1 MNEKELTP
9 SCPTKDSLQLQKEAV
24 KQDAYKFGEDRYLKE
39 IENYINSTYYQ
50 HYAQSKYQA
59 TDTILD
65 AGYGEGFCMGNIL
78 KYWKRYGKKD
88 GKNRKDLL
96 KIIHYAI
103 MQLHIHDENLKDSY
117 TYGARAKSIPVA
129 QSEAGPFG
137 LPYSTQ
143 LLSTEELNAKLKKE
157 YDEYLARTA
166 QARVDPK
173 ATYI

>member
-1 MNEKELTP
+1 MNEKESTP
-9 SCPTKDSLQLQKEAV
+9 SCPTKDSLQFQKQAAKIE
-24 KQDAYKFGEDRYLKE
+24 AYKFGEDRYLKE
-39 IENYINSTYYQ
+39 IEDYINSTYYQ

-103 MQLHIHDENLKDSY
+103 MQLHIHDE
-117 TYGARAKSIPVA
+117 AQIIPYENNGLAIA
-129 QSEAGPFG
+129 QNEVGPFG
-137 LPYSTQ
+137 LPYGNR
-143 LLSTEELNAKLKKE
+143 LLTVDEQNAKLKKE
-157 YDEYLARTA
+157 YEEYLAKTNKA
-166 QARVDPK
+166 FDPK

>member
-1 MNEKELTP
+1 MNEKESTP
-9 SCPTKDSLQLQKEAV
+9 SCPTKDSLQLQKQAAKIE
-24 KQDAYKFGEDRYLKE
+24 AYKFGEDRYLKE

-103 MQLHIHDENLKDSY
+103 MQLHIHDESQAQQKVIP
-117 TYGARAKSIPVA
+117 SI
-129 QSEAGPFG
+129 GPFG
-137 LPYSTQ
+137 NVDIQRLR
-143 LLSTEELNAKLKKE
+143 
-157 YDEYLARTA
+157 DEYETYKAALKPS
-166 QARVDPK
+166 PK
-173 ATYI
+173 SSNIY

>member
-1 MNEKELTP
+1 MNEKELTQ
-9 SCPTKDSLQLQKEAV
+9 SCPTKDSLQLQKQAV
-24 KQDAYKFGEDRYLKE
+24 KEIEAYKFGEDHYLKE

-96 KIIHYAI
+96 KIIHYAM
-103 MQLHIHDENLKDSY
+103 MQIHIHDEALKDSY
-117 TYGARAKSIPVA
+117 TYENKGTVA

-137 LPYSTQ
+137 LPQDSR
-143 LLSTEELNAKLKKE
+143 LLTADERFEKLKKDYE
-157 YDEYLARTA
+157 IYKASIKPS
-166 QARVDPK
+166 PK
-173 ATYI
+173 SANSY

>member
-1 MNEKELTP
+1 MNEKESTP
-9 SCPTKDSLQLQKEAV
+9 SCPTKDSLQFQKQAAKIE
-24 KQDAYKFGEDRYLKE
+24 AYKFGEDRYLKE

-103 MQLHIHDENLKDSY
+103 MQLHIHDEALKGSY
-117 TYGARAKSIPVA
+117 TYEPKGIAVA
-129 QSEAGPFG
+129 QPAAHPFIGPFG
-137 LPYSTQ
+137 RTVKDIADEQ
-143 LLSTEELNAKLKKE
+143 NEKIKKE
-157 YDEYLARTA
+157 YEEYLAKTVKA
-166 QARVDPK
+166 FDPK